1 MNNKT
6 KARLL
11 KSRGILKK
19 VSSGIPLF
27 LGAAGLASSIG
38 LFVSGLVFLSKGY
51 KEFKQTEY
59 YQEMYDNELQVAQN
73 QYDAGLLNI
82 KQLEE
87 TKEYLESDEYV
98 GKLINESG
106 DSGLECKKII
116 DKSKALGIASIP
128 CLVLGLS
135 NIFLCLSSIPEK
147 LSVSGDADLRE
158 ADFLKNNVGFSPN
171 PHTSKKDKTE
181 EKIVLEEDEDVLPD
195 IEETYYQ
202 N

>member
-27 LGAAGLASSIG
+27 LVAAGLASSIG

-106 DSGLECKKII
+106 DSGLECMKII

-135 NIFLCLSSIPEK
+135 NLFFSLSSIEK
-147 LSVSGDADLRE
+147 LSESGDADLRE

-181 EKIVLEEDEDVLPD
+181 KIIILDEDEDVLPD

>member
-135 NIFLCLSSIPEK
+135 NLFFSLSSIPEK
-147 LSVSGDADLRE
+147 LSDSGDADLRE